1 MNLFMDKTE
10 LESLTGLKT
19 NRLYLVCPNEMI
31 LVFDLEEIFLVSK
44 FLRFLEIMD
53 SNIHDNLDI
62 LNFDLN
68 ISNNEEF
75 KSFTYNNRK
84 IVTYGDLV
92 DAAVDYPFGLHWHH
106 VRMVE

>member
-31 LVFDLEEIFLVSK
+31 LVFDLDEIFLVSK

-75 KSFTYNNRK
+75 KSFTYDNRK
-84 IVTYGDLV
+84 IDTYGDLV

>member
-31 LVFDLEEIFLVSK
+31 LVFDLDEIFLVSK

-75 KSFTYNNRK
+75 KSFTYDNRK
-84 IVTYGDLV
+84 IVTYGDLI
-92 DAAVDYPFGLHWHH
+92 DAAAYYPFGLYWHH

>member
-31 LVFDLEEIFLVSK
+31 LVFDLDEIFLVSK

-75 KSFTYNNRK
+75 KSFTYDNRK

>member
-1 MNLFMDKTE
+1 ME
-10 LESLTGLKT
+10 
-19 NRLYLVCPNEMI
+19 V
-31 LVFDLEEIFLVSK
+31 K
-44 FLRFLEIMD
+44 FLRFLEIID

-75 KSFTYNNRK
+75 KSFTYDNRK

-92 DAAVDYPFGLHWHH
+92 DAAIHYPFGLHWHH

>member
-1 MNLFMDKTE
+1 
-10 LESLTGLKT
+10 
-19 NRLYLVCPNEMI
+19 
-31 LVFDLEEIFLVSK
+31 
-44 FLRFLEIMD
+44 MD

-75 KSFTYNNRK
+75 KSFTYDNRK

-92 DAAVDYPFGLHWHH
+92 DAAVYYPFGLHWHH
-106 VRMVE
+106 VRMVDMYIF

>member
-1 MNLFMDKTE
+1 MNLFMDKEE
-10 LESLTGLKT
+10 LEALTGLKN
-19 NRLYLVCPNEMI
+19 NRLYLVCPNGMI
-31 LVFDLEEIFLVSK
+31 LVFDLDEIFLVSK

-68 ISNNEEF
+68 ISDNKEF
-75 KSFTYNNRK
+75 KSFTYDNRK
-84 IVTYGDLV
+84 IDTYGDLV
-92 DAAVDYPFGLHWHH
+92 DATVDYPFGLHWYH

>member
-31 LVFDLEEIFLVSK
+31 LVFDLDEIFLVSK

-75 KSFTYNNRK
+75 KSFTYDNRK
-84 IVTYGDLV
+84 IDTYGDLV
-92 DAAVDYPFGLHWHH
+92 DAAVYYPFGLYWHH

>member
-31 LVFDLEEIFLVSK
+31 LVFDLDEIFLVSK

-75 KSFTYNNRK
+75 KSFTYDNKK

>member
-1 MNLFMDKTE
+1 MNLFMDKEE
-10 LESLTGLKT
+10 LETLTGLKT
-19 NRLYLVCPNEMI
+19 NRLYLVCPNGMI
-31 LVFDLEEIFLVSK
+31 LVFDLDEIFLVSK

-68 ISNNEEF
+68 ISDNKEF
-75 KSFTYNNRK
+75 KSFTYDNRK

-92 DAAVDYPFGLHWHH
+92 DAAVDYPFGLHWYH

>member
-31 LVFDLEEIFLVSK
+31 LVFDLDEIFLVSK

-75 KSFTYNNRK
+75 KSFTYDNRK

-92 DAAVDYPFGLHWHH
+92 DAVVDYPFGLHWHH

>member
-31 LVFDLEEIFLVSK
+31 LVFDLDEIFLVSK

-68 ISNNEEF
+68 ISDNKEF
-75 KSFTYNNRK
+75 KSFTYDNRK
-84 IVTYGDLV
+84 IDTYGDLV
-92 DAAVDYPFGLHWHH
+92 DAAAYYPFGLHWYH

>member
-31 LVFDLEEIFLVSK
+31 LVFDLDEIFLVSK

-75 KSFTYNNRK
+75 KSFTYDNRK

-92 DAAVDYPFGLHWHH
+92 DASVDYPFGLHWHH

>member
-75 KSFTYNNRK
+75 KSFTYDNRK

>member
-1 MNLFMDKTE
+1 
-10 LESLTGLKT
+10 
-19 NRLYLVCPNEMI
+19 
-31 LVFDLEEIFLVSK
+31 
-44 FLRFLEIMD
+44 MD

-75 KSFTYNNRK
+75 KSFTYDNRK
-84 IVTYGDLV
+84 IDTYGDLV

>member
-19 NRLYLVCPNEMI
+19 NRLYLICPNEMI
-31 LVFDLEEIFLVSK
+31 LVFDLDEIFLVSK

-75 KSFTYNNRK
+75 KSFTYDNRK

>member
-1 MNLFMDKTE
+1 MNLFMDKEE
-10 LESLTGLKT
+10 LESLTGLKN
-19 NRLYLVCPNEMI
+19 NRLYLVCPNGMI
-31 LVFDLEEIFLVSK
+31 LVFDLDEIFLVSK

-68 ISNNEEF
+68 ISDNKEF
-75 KSFTYNNRK
+75 KSFTYDNRK
-84 IVTYGDLV
+84 IDTYGDLV
-92 DAAVDYPFGLHWHH
+92 DAAGHYPFGLHWHH